1 MGYIKHNGKKYKSIL
16 LRIDRNTDFS
26 IILKE
31 FHNIYFFGVDEKK
44 LENIRYSLLELVNNS
59 IRAHREREENGEIQ
73 LRFRMTTKELI
84 ISLEDKGG
92 GFNKMKL
99 PYDLD
104 QEVKNIDINNQDF
117 LEYREKHGYHR
128 FGMGLLITKRTF
140 DAFILQFTDAGGN
153 RMEDYDNDRTRGTYI
168 ELRSFIQP

>member
-26 IILKE
+26 VILKE
-31 FHNIYFFGVDEKK
+31 FHNIYFFGIDEKK

-59 IRAHREREENGEIQ
+59 IRAHKEKEENGDIQ
-73 LRFRMTTKELI
+73 LRFRMTPEELI

-92 GFNKMKL
+92 GFDKKNL

-104 QEVKNIDINNQDF
+104 QEVKDIDINNQDF

-140 DAFILQFTDAGGN
+140 DAFILKFTDAQGV
-153 RMEDYDNDRTRGTYI
+153 RMDDYDKDRSAGTYI
-168 ELRSFIQP
+168 ELRSLLKP